1 MAGPRVIHAAG
12 GVVWRPRLPGKPD
25 GEKDSTK
32 DRVEV
37 LIVHRPSY
45 NDWTFPKG
53 KPDRGE
59 SLPVTAVREIAEETG
74 YTVRLGHPLP
84 ETLYRVRGGMKR
96 VSYWV
101 ARPVGKPAK
110 FKPNSEIDEV
120 RWVRVKEARKLLT
133 YDHDRILLKAF
144 TALRDAKAHRTRTL
158 IVLRHAQAR
167 TRTGWKGNDLERP
180 LTKPGEVQAH
190 KLEPLLGAYG
200 VKNVLTSPAMRCAQT
215 VETYA
220 RSIKALMEVDD
231 RLAEETKPARVDR
244 SVATAVDR
252 KGPLV
257 ICTHRP
263 TLPWVFESLRLEPRE
278 LAPGEGVVV
287 HHRRGRV
294 VAVEHFAHRAARR

>member
-12 GVVWRPRLPGKPD
+12 GVVWRPRLPRKSG
-25 GEKDSTK
+25 GEKVSTK

-37 LIVHRPSY
+37 LLVHRPSY
-45 NDWTFPKG
+45 DDWSFPKG

-101 ARPVGKPAK
+101 ARPVGKPK
-110 FKPNSEIDEV
+110 QFKPNAEIDEV
-120 RWVRVKEARKLLT
+120 RWVKVSEARKLLT

-158 IVLRHAQAR
+158 IILRHAQAR
-167 TRTGWKGNDLERP
+167 TRTGWKGDDLDRP
-180 LTKPGEVQAH
+180 LTKPGELQAR
-190 KLEPLLGAYG
+190 KLEPLLRAYG
-200 VKNVLTSPAMRCAQT
+200 VRNILTSPALRCAHT

-220 RSIKALMEVDD
+220 RSIKAFLEVDD
-231 RLAEETKPARVDR
+231 RLSEETRPKRVDR
-244 SVATAVDR
+244 SIITAVER

-278 LAPGEGVVV
+278 LPPGEGVVV

-294 VAVEHFAHRAARR
+294 VAVEHFGHRAARR

>member
-12 GVVWRPRLPGKPD
+12 GVVWRRLPPRNPED
-25 GEKDSTK
+25 AK

-37 LIVHRPSY
+37 LLVHRPGY
-45 NDWTFPKG
+45 KDWTFPKG

-59 SLPVTAVREIAEETG
+59 ALPVTAVREIEEETG

-84 ETLYRVRGGMKR
+84 ETMYRVRGGMKR

-101 ARPVGKPAK
+101 ARPVGKPSS

-144 TALRDAKAHRTRTL
+144 TALRDAKAHRTRTV

-167 TRTGWKGNDLERP
+167 TRNGWKTDDLERP
-180 LTKPGEVQAH
+180 LTKPGETQAQ
-190 KLEPLLGAYG
+190 KLAPLLRAYG
-200 VKNVLTSPAMRCAQT
+200 IRSVLTSPAIRCAQT
-215 VETYA
+215 VDAYA
-220 RSIKALMEVDD
+220 RSVKALMEVDD
-231 RLAEETKPARVDR
+231 RLAEETKPRAVER
-244 SVATAVDR
+244 SVATVLSR
-252 KGPLV
+252 KGPTV
-257 ICTHRP
+257 ICSHRP
-263 TLPWVFESLRLEPRE
+263 TLPWIFATLRIEPRD
-278 LAPGEGVVV
+278 LAQGEGIVV

-294 VAVEHFAHRAARR
+294 VAVESFAHRAARH